1 MFSFLSNRWGLLLA
15 PFLVFASSL
24 WALANITAIPVPW
37 LDALGGILPASLLC
51 IALFLSIQF
60 NRSRYSFLLLFLS
73 IGAGLVL
80 YLPHWQGT
88 AAYSLI
94 LILLLLNSS
103 AFIFLKDRSLFSVH
117 GLLRALVVA
126 AQCLLAYYLV
136 DQQELIMEE
145 FLQRDLLQIR
155 LYLPWLYLPDLVL
168 IAGLLSCLLCLTLL
182 LKESQ
187 SVYAVFLLAQ
197 WVLLAFA
204 CDLPMSWQGMAPA
217 LLFSVAC
224 LLVCLSILLDSHD
237 MAYRD
242 ELTALPS
249 RRALNQKLLSLGRTY
264 SIAMLD
270 IDHFKKFNDTHGHD
284 VGDQVLQ
291 MVASKMAK
299 VTGGGTAYR
308 YGGEEFTVVYTGK
321 KPEQVEAH
329 LEALRETIQNYAMQ
343 VREASRPVS
352 KPKKK
357 SKNKSKSKAKK
368 KAKPLSV
375 TISIGLAA
383 RTAEYKTP
391 EQVIKAA
398 DKALYRA
405 KGNGR
410 NYVSL

>member
-1 MFSFLSNRWGLLLA
+1 MFSFLSNRWGLLLS
-15 PFLVFASSL
+15 PFIVFFCSL
-24 WALANITAIPVPW
+24 WALTNITAVPVLW
-37 LDALGGILPASLLC
+37 LDTLSGILPVSLLC
-51 IALFLSIQF
+51 VGLFLSIQF

-73 IGAGLVL
+73 IGAGLAL

-88 AAYSLI
+88 AAYSSI
-94 LILLLLNSS
+94 LMLLLLNSS
-103 AFIFLKDRSLFSVH
+103 VFVFLKDRSLFSIH
-117 GLLRALVVA
+117 GLLRLAFIG
-126 AQCLLAYYLV
+126 AQCLLLYFLV
-136 DQQELIMEE
+136 DKQELILEE
-145 FLQRDLLQIR
+145 LLQRDLLQIR
-155 LYLPWLYLPDLVL
+155 LYLPWLYLPDVVLVT
-168 IAGLLSCLLCLTLL
+168 GLLSCLLCLTLL

-187 SVYAVFLLAQ
+187 SIYAVFVLAQ
-197 WVLLAFA
+197 WALLVFA
-204 CDLPMSWQGMAPA
+204 CDLPLSWQGMAPA
-217 LLFSVAC
+217 LLFNVAC

-249 RRALNQKLLSLGRTY
+249 RRALNQKLLSLGRNY

-291 MVASKMAK
+291 MVASKIAK

-308 YGGEEFTVVYTGK
+308 YGGEEFTVVYAGK
-321 KPEQVEAH
+321 TPEQVEAH
-329 LEALRETIQNYAMQ
+329 LDKLRETIQDYAMQ

-352 KPKKK
+352 KPKAQ
-357 SKNKSKSKAKK
+357 SKAKSKSKRKTK
-368 KAKPLSV
+368 NKPLSV

-383 RTAEYKTP
+383 RTTEHKTP
-391 EQVIKAA
+391 EQVVKAA

-410 NYVSL
+410 NCVSL